1 MFLRESEG
9 VYQFGQK
16 KVFVKVEKG
25 DRILIKVGGG
35 FMLIDE
41 FIDAYTQ
48 SEIDKV
54 ERKDTVTRFMNK
66 LNI

>member
-1 MFLRESEG
+1 MH
-9 VYQFGQK
+9 
-16 KVFVKVEKG
+16 
-25 DRILIKVGGG
+25 
-35 FMLIDE
+35 IDE
-41 FIDAYTQ
+41 FIDVYTQ

>member
-1 MFLRESEG
+1 
-9 VYQFGQK
+9 
-16 KVFVKVEKG
+16 
-25 DRILIKVGGG
+25 
-35 FMLIDE
+35 MLIDE
-41 FIDAYTQ
+41 FIDTYTQ